1 MSLTDGLQ
9 TMPAG
14 DKSIGKRGKKFTKND
29 PRINRKGQPV
39 KKFSEHIKEL
49 KDKGYQAPT
58 RNEYFEM
65 VGLLVAMSETHL
77 NEFEADKDKP
87 YWIRLIVKD
96 LNTSANR
103 GRMMSDYRD
112 WLYGRAAQ
120 QVDMT
125 SGGEKITQNQPIS
138 ETVLEKLIDKL

>member
-1 MSLTDGLQ
+1 M
-9 TMPAG
+9 AG
-14 DKSIGKRGKKFTKND
+14 RKDIHKSAKKFVKGD

-49 KDKGYQAPT
+49 KAKGYEAPT

-65 VGLLVAMSETHL
+65 VGLLVSMTEVHL
-77 NEFEADKDKP
+77 NEFSSDKDKP
-87 YWIRLIVKD
+87 YWIRLIVMD
-96 LNTSANR
+96 LNNVVNR
-103 GRMMSDYRD
+103 TRMMSDYRD

-125 SGGEKITQNQPIS
+125 TNGKEIQNVQPIS
-138 ETVLEKLIDKL
+138 DKIINKLIDKL